1 MVGGRGAWDSSSAS
15 TRDPSCDL
23 CKTVAAVAVF
33 CVGSWQLRMYL
44 RLSLI
49 SFTRGLRGVAR
60 TCLSSLKLKTSQCP
74 DTLCLARERLLI
86 E

>member
-49 SFTRGLRGVAR
+49 SFTRGLRGVAPVSH
-60 TCLSSLKLKTSQCP
+60 LSNSKPLNVQ
-74 DTLCLARERLLI
+74 TLCLARERLLI